1 VSVDSLSEPTFE
13 TGMIENLVMNTK
25 HVNVLKALAKSFVRL
40 NQFGERSNQ
49 EPWSADFV
57 KGKGSGLIFL
67 LHGKPGV
74 GKTLTAG
81 ESALDHTSLVTA
93 NQTCKNALRVSQN
106 GPSWFLQA
114 AILVCRQR
122 ISRTI

>member
-1 VSVDSLSEPTFE
+1 MSVDNLSEPEFDNA
-13 TGMIENLVMNTK
+13 MIENLVLNPK
-25 HVNVLKALAKSFVRL
+25 HTDLLKALAKSFIRL
-40 NQFGERSNQ
+40 NRFEEESLQ

-81 ESALDHTSLVTA
+81 
-93 NQTCKNALRVSQN
+93 K
-106 GPSWFLQA
+106 
-114 AILVCRQR
+114 IL
-122 ISRTI
+122 